1 MQRYDFFPNCQTFS
15 KLFCTKKRKF
25 SRFLTNINSKRA
37 ITLYILFKYC
47 KYPLSPSI
55 FVFLLLSTRQTEL
68 AKAEFVL
75 TNYEISRQT
84 TLWDLRRSH
93 QVQLRTCMAQI
104 WTILLSAWLTTAYEF
119 PASSGHFQAM
129 GVQRFWVQ
137 NVVSI
142 VQKHP
147 ISTQKTN
154 VWRTETASLCRASD
168 RFGWSKAPVRMKLT
182 PASDE
187 ASGRSAPS
195 EPVRSL
201 YTNLFELLPKC

>member
-1 MQRYDFFPNCQTFS
+1 MQRYDFFPNRQTFS

-37 ITLYILFKYC
+37 ITLYILSKYC
-47 KYPLSPSI
+47 KCPLSPSI

-75 TNYEISRQT
+75 TNYEFSRQNAI
-84 TLWDLRRSH
+84 WDLRRSH

-119 PASSGHFQAM
+119 PASNGHFQAM
-129 GVQRFWVQ
+129 GAQRFWGQ
-137 NVVSI
+137 NIVLT

-154 VWRTETASLCRASD
+154 NRRTKTASLCRASIY
-168 RFGWSKAPVRMKLT
+168 FGWSKALVCLVQT
-182 PASDE
+182 PCLDE

-195 EPVRSL
+195 
-201 YTNLFELLPKC
+201 